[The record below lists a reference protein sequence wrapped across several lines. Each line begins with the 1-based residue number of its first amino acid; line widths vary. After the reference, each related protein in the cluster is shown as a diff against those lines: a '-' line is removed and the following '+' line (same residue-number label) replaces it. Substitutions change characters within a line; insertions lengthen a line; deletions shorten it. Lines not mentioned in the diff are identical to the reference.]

1 MTIEDEPTYILPSV
15 KVPLSDSYTYAS
27 PVPQSLIDSKE
38 PCVLGVDE
46 AGRGPCLGRLIF
58 FGAYISLLIW
68 YLMNVGPMVYAVC
81 YYPLSRH
88 EEFKELG
95 FDGMQDD

>member
-1 MTIEDEPTYILPSV
+1 MTIENEPAYILPSV

-46 AGRGPCLGRLIF
+46 AGRGPCLGRLTF
-58 FGAYISLLIW
+58 FDAYI
-68 YLMNVGPMVYAVC
+68 
-81 YYPLSRH
+81 LSAYWH
-88 EEFKELG
+88 GTLF
-95 FDGMQDD
+95 M